1 MIALT
6 CPQTVEKLKSIRDP
20 MNLPRF
26 IGNLHHALDF
36 TRYRIDR
43 VPQYDLIRCGLP
55 LPPPENP
62 PYTGL
67 PATGP

>member
-1 MIALT
+1 M
-6 CPQTVEKLKSIRDP
+6 S
-20 MNLPRF
+20 LPRF

-43 VPQYDLIRCGLP
+43 VPQYDLVRCGLP
-55 LPPPENP
+55 LPPPESP